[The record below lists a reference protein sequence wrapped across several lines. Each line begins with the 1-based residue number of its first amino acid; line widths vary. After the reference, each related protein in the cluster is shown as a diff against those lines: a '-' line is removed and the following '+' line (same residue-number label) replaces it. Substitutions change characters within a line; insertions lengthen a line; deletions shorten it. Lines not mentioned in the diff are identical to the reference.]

1 MTFMGLLILKVNQII
16 KCKDINWP
24 GFRLVEL
31 EHEVYTLLGREEE
44 VIWQARRKAFS
55 HFSVWLLQA
64 ALDQ

>member
-1 MTFMGLLILKVNQII
+1 MI
-16 KCKDINWP
+16 KMRIVQA
-24 GFRLVEL
+24 FIEL
-31 EHEVYTLLGREEE
+31 EVSTLLGGEEE